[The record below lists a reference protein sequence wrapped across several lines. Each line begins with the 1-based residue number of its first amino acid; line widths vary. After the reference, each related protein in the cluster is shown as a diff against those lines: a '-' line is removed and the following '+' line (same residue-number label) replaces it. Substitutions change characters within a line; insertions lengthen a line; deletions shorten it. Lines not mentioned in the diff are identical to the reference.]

1 MIDETETQ
9 LTEAD
14 FDEVD
19 REALNR
25 ALRMT
30 LDGEDRE
37 TAARIRST
45 LDEEGWFSA
54 AESAAHSQQVLHA
67 DFRARIRWLPMGKQR
82 LVVKRQPSFSNE
94 DAEQRADHAFRH
106 RPAGERR
113 GVAKPG
119 SILFGDDL
127 SVAKD
132 DNRACAA

>member
-54 AESAAHSQQVLHA
+54 AESAAHSQQYISLGLTP
-67 DFRARIRWLPMGKQR
+67 WLRPPCELNESGDPHRQNRECDNAPIK
-82 LVVKRQPSFSNE
+82 LLKRMLSHGLSKWEPDPIN
-94 DAEQRADHAFRH
+94 ALNN
-106 RPAGERR
+106 
-113 GVAKPG
+113 AK
-119 SILFGDDL
+119 
-127 SVAKD
+127 K
-132 DNRACAA
+132 RK